1 MAPVLLEASV
11 VVNNSLLVSATLSA
25 LVVSLIT
32 VVASVLVDIA
42 SSDETSE
49 RVDDS
54 EPSTLSRSVVADCD
68 TEAVRSQRV
77 LLL

>member
-54 EPSTLSRSVVADCD
+54 EPSILSRSVVADCD